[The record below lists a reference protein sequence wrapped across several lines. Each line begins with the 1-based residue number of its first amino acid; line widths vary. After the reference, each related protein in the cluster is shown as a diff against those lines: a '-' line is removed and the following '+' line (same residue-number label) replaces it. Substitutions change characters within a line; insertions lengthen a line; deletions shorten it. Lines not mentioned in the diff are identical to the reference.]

1 MSLILFRVMDPLK
14 NLTKAKKCLLRKL
27 HIKKKKKNAHIL
39 PLSYESYF
47 RWRTDPLKPVLGP
60 KVKKL

>member
-1 MSLILFRVMDPLK
+1 MDPLK